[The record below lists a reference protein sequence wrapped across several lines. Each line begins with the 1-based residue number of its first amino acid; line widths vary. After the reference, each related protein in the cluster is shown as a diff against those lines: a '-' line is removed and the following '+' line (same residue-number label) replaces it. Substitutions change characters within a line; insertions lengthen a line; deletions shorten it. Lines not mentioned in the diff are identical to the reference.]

1 MNTPNDRAV
10 HVLNDLIETTLDSAH
25 GYRRAAEGADNP
37 EFKAM
42 FSERASKRE
51 ELSRR
56 LQQEVRSFGGE
67 PEDDQSLMGRIHN
80 KFAEMRGD
88 LMGRDDKGVIDEVER
103 GEDVIKARFE
113 EAGRDADLPEPVRQL
128 VQREYASIRSD
139 HDTISALKHRMH

>member
-1 MNTPNDRAV
+1 MHTPNDRAV
-10 HVLNDLIETTLDSAH
+10 HLLNDLIETTLDSAH

-42 FSERASKRE
+42 FSERAGKRE

-128 VQREYASIRSD
+128 VQREYASIKSD

>member
-10 HVLNDLIETTLDSAH
+10 HVLNSLIETTLDSAH
-25 GYRRAAEGADNP
+25 GYRKAAEGADNP

-42 FSERASKRE
+42 FTERAGKRE

-67 PEDDQSLMGRIHN
+67 PEDDQSLLGRIHN

-103 GEDVIKARFE
+103 GEDVIKAKFE
-113 EAGRDADLPEPVRQL
+113 AAARDADLPEPARQL
-128 VQREYASIRSD
+128 VTTAWAEVKAD
-139 HDTISALKHRMH
+139 HDTISQLKHRMH